1 MGVRVAVAHGLAENL
16 IAIGR
21 KVILPTLVYFLSVFY
36 RVILP
41 TLVYFL
47 IDFFY
52 REYTGVRGNDF
63 TASPKTFETV

>member
-47 IDFFY
+47 IDFFMI
-52 REYTGVRGNDF
+52 EFD
-63 TASPKTFETV
+63 